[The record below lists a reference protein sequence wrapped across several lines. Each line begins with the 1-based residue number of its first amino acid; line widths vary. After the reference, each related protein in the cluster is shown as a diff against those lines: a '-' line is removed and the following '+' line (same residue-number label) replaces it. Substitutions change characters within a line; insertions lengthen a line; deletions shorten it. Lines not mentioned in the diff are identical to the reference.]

1 MFPKIS
7 DLINALL
14 GTHLTLPFMT
24 YGTML
29 ALAFIAG
36 GLIVRTELRRKE
48 REGLLPARPYRG
60 SDEPVSPY
68 RHTWSILLVALVS
81 AIVGSK
87 LFDLLDNVSGFLR
100 NPLAG
105 LLSFNGF
112 SFIGG
117 LVVTVPVLILYMRRL
132 RLDWRYVIDAT
143 APGIALGYAI
153 GRLGCQ
159 LSGDGCWGIA
169 NPLPQPAWLGWLPG
183 WAWAFDFPHNV
194 LNAGALIDGCRGAHC
209 RVLEQPVWPTSLY
222 ESAAALVIFG
232 VLWAMRRRIQAPVT
246 LFGLFLVLYGT
257 ERLLIEQ
264 IRVNV
269 RHALFGLQVTQA
281 EALSVGLLVVGVGVV
296 VYSAFFSPRRR

>member
-14 GTHLTLPFMT
+14 GTHLDLPFRT

-29 ALAFIAG
+29 AIAFVAG
-36 GLIVRTELRRKE
+36 GLIVRSELRRKE
-48 REGLLPARPYRG
+48 REGLLSARNTAGP
-60 SDEPVSPY
+60 DETVSPY

-81 AIVGSK
+81 ALVGSK
-87 LFDLLDNVSGFLR
+87 LFDLFDHFDSFLR
-100 NPLAG
+100 HPVAG

-117 LVVTVPVLILYMRRL
+117 LVVTVPALILYMRFL

-169 NPLPQPAWLGWLPG
+169 NTLPQPDWLGWLPH

-194 LNAGALIDGCRGAHC
+194 LNAGGLIEGCRGANC

-222 ESAAALVIFG
+222 ESAAALLIFAI
-232 VLWAMRRRIQAPVT
+232 LWAVRRRMKAPVV
-246 LFGLFLVLYGT
+246 LFGLFLVLYSV

-269 RHALFGLQVTQA
+269 RHPLFGLQVTQA
-281 EALSVGLLVVGVGVV
+281 EVLSVGLLVAGIGVM
-296 VYSAFFSPRRR
+296 VYYAFFSSRRR

>member
-1 MFPKIS
+1 MFPRFS
-7 DLINALL
+7 DLINHLL
-14 GTHLTLPFMT
+14 GTHLTLPFRT

-29 ALAFIAG
+29 ALAFVAG
-36 GLIVRTELRRKE
+36 GLIVRSELRRKE
-48 REGLLPARPYRG
+48 REGLLPAVAGGG
-60 SDEPVSPY
+60 SDAPVSPY
-68 RHTWSILLVALVS
+68 RHTWSILLVGLVT

-87 LFDLLDNVSGFLR
+87 LFDLFDNIGAFLH
-100 NPLAG
+100 NPVAG

-117 LVVTVPVLILYMRRL
+117 LVMTVPALILYMRYL

-169 NPLPQPAWLGWLPG
+169 NTLPQPDALAWLPH

-194 LNAGALIDGCRGAHC
+194 LNAGGLIEGCRGANC

-222 ESAAALVIFG
+222 ESAMAFLIFS
-232 VLWAMRRRIQAPVT
+232 VLWGVRRRMKVPVT
-246 LFGLFLVLYGT
+246 LFGLFLVLYSV

-269 RHALFGLQVTQA
+269 RHTLLGLQVTQA
-281 EALSVGLLVVGVGVV
+281 EVLSVGLLLVGIGVMA
-296 VYSAFFSPRRR
+296 YQAFFSPRRR